1 MVTSTNVLAHFS
13 DSDLSLMTDFNSEG
27 LPDDVLEHYGVKG
40 MKWGVRK
47 DRKKSGSGSSRKSS
61 DKKSSDKKK
70 SVIKG
75 VSGESVKKAVS
86 NASSSAV
93 SKVKNLV
100 KERKEKRQAAKAEAE
115 KQQEKQKP
123 LNDALEKHTKQSS
136 NTINKK
142 YKDLTN
148 DDLRALNERM
158 RLEREYDDLISARS
172 KQNQTTSQKMA
183 NWAKDTTVSIASDL
197 AKQQMRKYGEK
208 ILSDAIGDAA
218 KSVKT
223 PEPPKPAK
231 SSSNDAIKKLLVDTG
246 TKSLSTIASSK
257 SKSKGNSVSAR
268 ELIEL
273 YGGTTVSRRS
283 YKGRH
288 RK

>member
-13 DSDLSLMTDFNSEG
+13 DSDLASTTDFNPEG
-27 LPDDVLEHYGVKG
+27 LSDDVLEHYGVRG

-47 DRKKSGSGSSRKSS
+47 DRKKSGGGSSRKSS
-61 DKKSSDKKK
+61 DKKSI
-70 SVIKG
+70 IKG
-75 VSGESVKKAVS
+75 VSGESVKKVAS
-86 NASSSAV
+86 KASSTAV
-93 SKVKNLV
+93 SKVKDFV

-115 KQQEKQKP
+115 KQKEKQKP
-123 LNDALEKHTKQSS
+123 LADALEKHKKQSS
-136 NTINKK
+136 NTVNPK

-158 RLEREYDDLISARS
+158 RLEREYDDLTSARK

-183 NWAKDTTVSIASDL
+183 NWAKETTVSVASDL

-208 ILSDAIGDAA
+208 ILSDAIKAP
-218 KSVKT
+218 T
-223 PEPPKPAK
+223 PVPETPKPTK
-231 SSSNDAIKKLLVDTG
+231 SSSNDAIKKMLADTG
-246 TKSLSTIASSK
+246 SKAVSSIAL

-268 ELIEL
+268 ELIER
-273 YGGTTVSRRS
+273 YGGKPTLDRAYR
-283 YKGRH
+283 GRH

>member
-13 DSDLSLMTDFNSEG
+13 DSNLALMTEFNLEG
-27 LPDDVLEHYGVKG
+27 LPDNVLEHHGVKG

-47 DRKKSGSGSSRKSS
+47 DRKGSGSGSNRKSS
-61 DKKSSDKKK
+61 DKKSI
-70 SVIKG
+70 IKG

-86 NASSSAV
+86 TASSTAA
-93 SKVKNLV
+93 SKVKTLI

-115 KQQEKQKP
+115 KQKEKQKP
-123 LNDALEKHTKQSS
+123 LNDALEKHEKKSS

-158 RLEREYDDLISARS
+158 RLEKEYDELVSARG

-183 NWAKDTTVSIASDL
+183 NWAKETTVSIASDL

-208 ILSDAIGDAA
+208 ILSDAVGSA
-218 KSVKT
+218 VKT
-223 PEPPKPAK
+223 
-231 SSSNDAIKKLLVDTG
+231 SNPTKGVSNSIDEDKVKQKIAEVGKK
-246 TKSLSTIASSK
+246 TISDASSHVVRSQGK
-257 SKSKGNSVSAR
+257 HAMGNNKVSAKD
-268 ELIEL
+268 LIAK
-273 YGGTTVSRRS
+273 YSNPSSDDRRR
-283 YKGRH
+283 KGRH

>member
-1 MVTSTNVLAHFS
+1 MVTSTNVLSHFS
-13 DSDLSLMTDFNSEG
+13 DSDLALTTDFNLEG
-27 LPDDVLEHYGVKG
+27 LPGDVLEHHGVKG

-61 DKKSSDKKK
+61 DKQK
-70 SVIKG
+70 SVING

-86 NASSSAV
+86 KASSSAV
-93 SKVKNLV
+93 SKAKALI
-100 KERKEKRQAAKAEAE
+100 KERKEKRQAAKAEEE
-115 KQQEKQKP
+115 KQKEKQKP

-183 NWAKDTTVSIASDL
+183 SWAKETTVSVASDL

-208 ILSDAIGDAA
+208 ILSDAIGDSA
-218 KSVKT
+218 KSIKT

-231 SSSNDAIKKLLVDTG
+231 SSSTKAIKKLLVDTG
-246 TKSLSTIASSK
+246 SKSLSSIAS

-268 ELIEL
+268 ELIER
-273 YGGTTVSRRS
+273 YGGKTVSSRS

>member
-1 MVTSTNVLAHFS
+1 MVTSNNVLAHFS
-13 DSDLSLMTDFNSEG
+13 DSDLALTTDFNPEEFSI
-27 LPDDVLEHYGVKG
+27 DILEHHGVKG

-47 DRKKSGSGSSRKSS
+47 DRKTSGSGSSRKSS
-61 DKKSSDKKK
+61 DKK

-86 NASSSAV
+86 KASSSAV
-93 SKVKNLV
+93 SKAKALI
-100 KERKEKRQAAKAEAE
+100 KDRKEKRQAAKAEEE
-115 KQQEKQKP
+115 KQKEKQKP
-123 LNDALEKHTKQSS
+123 LNDALEKHSKQSS

-183 NWAKDTTVSIASDL
+183 NWAKETTVSVASDL

-218 KSVKT
+218 KSVKP

-231 SSSNDAIKKLLVDTG
+231 TSSTKAIKKLMVDTG
-246 TKSLSTIASSK
+246 SKSLSSIAS

-268 ELIEL
+268 ELIER
-273 YGGTTVSRRS
+273 YGGTTVSGRS